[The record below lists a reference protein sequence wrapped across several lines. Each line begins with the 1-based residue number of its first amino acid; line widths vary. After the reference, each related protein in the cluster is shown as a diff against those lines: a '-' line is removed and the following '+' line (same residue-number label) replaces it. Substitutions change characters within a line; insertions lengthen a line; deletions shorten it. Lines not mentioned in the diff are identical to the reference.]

1 MILDDFGQSG
11 VVTLA
16 KSSKSTKRSKRLF
29 QQGSLQEDLDV
40 EAFPIALESEA
51 QVIPG
56 GGQASQ
62 AFHAKAEGQ
71 CMSLNCRYLYI
82 WYTYKVIIS
91 VYLPTPHLFIS
102 CLYRVWVY
110 MYIYLSLS
118 LSLSNLHG
126 CAGLVHPSPKTKG
139 NHTVLVDLEEGRLST
154 LF

>member
-62 AFHAKAEGQ
+62 AFQAKAEGQ
-71 CMSLNCRYLYI
+71 CMNLNYI
-82 WYTYKVIIS
+82 SIYIRYTYKVIIS
-91 VYLPTPHLFIS
+91 VYLPTPLLFIS

-110 MYIYLSLS
+110 AYIYIYLSLS
-118 LSLSNLHG
+118 LISMD
-126 CAGLVHPSPKTKG
+126 
-139 NHTVLVDLEEGRLST
+139 VLG
-154 LF
+154 